1 MCANADWD
9 RIEALEAY
17 AAARDISILEL
28 AIGGLAAQP
37 AVSSVIAGATK
48 PEQIAANAA
57 AGAWTPTP
65 EDLDELSE
73 IGRPAQSYTT
83 FAPRR

>member
-1 MCANADWD
+1 LATADWD
-9 RIEALEAY
+9 RIEALEAF
-17 AAARDISILEL
+17 AKQRNISILEL

-57 AGAWTPTP
+57 AGEWIPS
-65 EDLDELSE
+65 EDDLKDLATVVQP
-73 IGRPAQSYTT
+73 GFSYTT
-83 FAPRR
+83 FAPR